1 METLE
6 CIRKRHSCRKFS
18 SLAVDREKIDRIV
31 EAGLR
36 APSAM
41 NGQKAHIAVITNK
54 EKIASLSK
62 LNAKIMGRE
71 GTDPFYGAPVVMLVY
86 CEAGPTAVYDGSVC
100 LENLLLAATS
110 LGLGSIWIHRAKEE
124 FESAEG
130 KELLKQMGIQGDY
143 VGIGHACIGY
153 VDLEPSHKEI
163 KPGRVL
169 YID

>member
-6 CIRKRHSCRKFS
+6 CIKKRHSCRKFS
-18 SLAVDREKIDRIV
+18 SMPVDREKIEEIL

-36 APSAM
+36 APNAM

-54 EKIASLSK
+54 ERIAALSK

-86 CEAGPTAVYDGSVC
+86 CEAGPTAVYDGSVAM
-100 LENLLLAATS
+100 ENLLLSATD
-110 LGLGSIWIHRAKEE
+110 LGLGSIWIHRAREE
-124 FESAEG
+124 FELAEG
-130 KELLKQMGIQGDY
+130 KELLKSFGIEGDY

-153 VDLEPSHKEI
+153 ADGEMSPKEI

-169 YID
+169 YIE